1 MKTNL
6 LLLINLFDLYIEDK
20 NEFEKYYNSHIA
32 YNYNFISLAMGLYLQ
47 QQNRKFYT
55 LYKGTISK
63 LLRADYGS
71 IYRIEFINYF
81 KLS

>member
-20 NEFEKYYNSHIA
+20 NEFEKYYNSSRA
-32 YNYNFISLAMGLYLQ
+32 SNYNSISLAMELYLQ

-63 LLRADYGS
+63 LLRADYWH
-71 IYRIEFINYF
+71 ICKIEFINYF

>member
-1 MKTNL
+1 MKTDL

-20 NEFEKYYNSHIA
+20 NEFEKYYNSSRA
-32 YNYNFISLAMGLYLQ
+32 SNYNSISLAMELYLQ

-55 LYKGTISK
+55 LYKGTIST
-63 LLRADYGS
+63 LLRPDYWS
-71 IYRIEFINYF
+71 ICKIEFINYF